1 MKSQSH
7 LPKYFV
13 NQNIERAGLT
23 GDTQLQIEKGLQAIP
38 EEERKNE
45 KLK

>member
-13 NQNIERAGLT
+13 NQSIERAGLT

-38 EEERKNE
+38 EERNE